1 MPAGQLWPT
10 GSCATAQGAN
20 CASWP
25 SGAHWLL
32 CHPLGLVCGPLHS
45 IAPTG
50 HPGPRATVPPQRP
63 SGPPGNCAICT
74 IGAADGLVG
83 KNCRRLLLRMPLR
96 ACVPVRAC
104 RARAQRSAS
113 ARDAVERRDGRPLLR
128 YVDAWRLSCASSLKR
143 RHQRR
148 RGAPTRP
155 HSRPTCS
162 RSSTKQRCVG
172 DHAPPR
178 QRGFRARWQRRSGR
192 RKHLPLSL
200 SRSWPPARVRVS
212 ATR

>member
-1 MPAGQLWPT
+1 MANCGPLATAPLRKGPISARWPTEAHWQQCHLARGQLVPAGQLWPT

-83 KNCRRLLLRMPLR
+83 KICRRLLLRMPLR

-104 RARAQRSAS
+104 RARARS
-113 ARDAVERRDGRPLLR
+113 V
-128 YVDAWRLSCASSLKR
+128 
-143 RHQRR
+143 
-148 RGAPTRP
+148 
-155 HSRPTCS
+155 
-162 RSSTKQRCVG
+162 
-172 DHAPPR
+172 
-178 QRGFRARWQRRSGR
+178 
-192 RKHLPLSL
+192 
-200 SRSWPPARVRVS
+200 PPAPATQSS
-212 ATR
+212 AETAARCCDTWTHGG